1 MTNFLMTLLGIVI
14 GLTTGFLIINNELDL
29 TTRIFLIVILIL
41 ATILLIALLYRNYK
55 VKLEK

>member
-1 MTNFLMTLLGIVI
+1 MINFLMTFLGVVI
-14 GLTTGFLIINNELDL
+14 GLTTGVLIINNELDL

-41 ATILLIALLYRNYK
+41 AAIMLIALLYRNYK